1 MQSFIE
7 GVVTDILENRQ
18 SIEDIVFV
26 LPSKRSGHFLKK
38 AIAQSTNRTLFAPE
52 IYSIEGFIEKLSGI
66 RYATNTQLLFEL
78 YGTYLKT
85 TPGEKDNFYT
95 FSKWGQTLLQDF
107 NEIDRHL
114 IDPTA
119 IFSNL
124 SSIQELSIWSPEAK
138 KTPMMENYLKFWKG
152 LKALYYEFNKNLM
165 AQGLGYQGLVY
176 RQAWINLVKYQEL
189 NQKSHV
195 FIGFNALNTAESQII
210 QQMLTTAQADIYWD
224 LDVQFL
230 EDPVHDAAYFIRKYN
245 TYWHYFKENPLK
257 GISDHYASRKKIQII
272 GVPKYISQAKY
283 VGNLLKE
290 IHRATPEALENSALV
305 LGDETLLNPILN
317 AIPPEIKAV
326 NITMGYP
333 LKNTLLAGM
342 FEQFID
348 LYLNIDAQGW
358 YHQNITEFLA
368 HPSVYTLLANKKAN
382 VAAKII
388 AAIKQRNLTYLGA
401 EKLKS
406 LFPQTPPE
414 ITLLF
419 FEESATPVHI
429 VERCLHIIK
438 RLKNTLEGSGDSLQL
453 EYLYRFH
460 TLFNQIL
467 DLLETTDFITDLK
480 SLRSLYRE
488 LLMTE
493 KLDFQGDPLE
503 GLQIMGMLESRNL
516 DFETVIITSVNEG
529 ILPSGKSNNSFLPF
543 DLKLHYGLP
552 TYKEK
557 DAVYTYHFY
566 RLLQRAKN
574 IYLIYNTEPD
584 VLEGG
589 ERSRLITQL
598 LTDGNKK
605 MDITEIIATP
615 TILPTRNVLQLIE
628 KDPELIHLIKDH
640 AARGFSPSS
649 LSTYIRNP
657 IDFYKLHI
665 LGIEESLQVEENL
678 AANTFGTIVHDTL
691 EDLYTPL
698 IGDYLTLEN
707 LRAMKPKVRGLIN
720 HHFEKNYQDSNLLKG
735 KNLIALNVM
744 VKYIENFIDLE
755 LAGAESHQIKIMG
768 LEKKLKIQLDLPEL
782 DYPVYLKGK
791 IDRIDMKDGE
801 LRIID
806 YKTGKVEPKN
816 VVLADWDNLIVDYD
830 YSKAFQLLCYALLY
844 QTTNGFD
851 KAEAGII
858 TFKNLNAGL
867 LRFALKDQ
875 NGGRSKDTTINS
887 DVLKEFSLKLNALIT
902 EIGNPH
908 IGFTEKEV

>member
-7 GVVTDILENRQ
+7 GIVADILENRE
-18 SIEDIVFV
+18 SIGNLVFV
-26 LPSKRSGHFLKK
+26 LPSKRGGHFLKK
-38 AIAQSTNRTLFAPE
+38 AIASSTNRTLFAPE
-52 IYSIEGFIEKLSGI
+52 IYSIEGFIERLSGI

-78 YGTYLKT
+78 YSTYLT
-85 TPGEKDNFYT
+85 ITPGEKDNFYA

-124 SSIQELSIWSPEAK
+124 SSIQEISIWSPEAK
-138 KTPMMENYLKFWKG
+138 KTAMMENYLKFWKG
-152 LKALYYEFNKNLM
+152 LKELYYEFNKNLL

-176 RQAWINLVKYQEL
+176 RQAWNHLDKYQEL

-195 FIGFNALNTAESQII
+195 FIGFNALNAAESQII
-210 QQMLTTAQADIYWD
+210 QQMLLSGQADIYWD
-224 LDVQFL
+224 VDVKFL
-230 EDPVHDAAYFIRKYN
+230 EDPVHDAGYFIRKYKK
-245 TYWHYFKENPLK
+245 YWRFFDKNPLK
-257 GISDHYASRKKIQII
+257 GVSDHFAQRKEIKII

-283 VGNLLKE
+283 VGSLLKD
-290 IHRATPEALENSALV
+290 IQMNSPGALVNSALV

-317 AIPPEIKAV
+317 AIPPEITAV

-333 LKNTLLAGM
+333 LKNTLMAGF
-342 FEQFID
+342 FEQYID

-368 HPSVYTLLANKKAN
+368 HPAVYTLLESKRALGAD
-382 VAAKII
+382 KII
-388 AAIKQRNLTYLGA
+388 AAIKQRNLTYLDA
-401 EKLKS
+401 AKLKS
-406 LFPQTPPE
+406 LFPETPPE
-414 ITLLF
+414 IAWLF
-419 FEESATPVHI
+419 FEESATPLHMVKT
-429 VERCLHIIK
+429 CLQIIK
-438 RLKNTLEGSGDSLQL
+438 GLKNKLDRSGDSLQL

-467 DLLETTDFITDLK
+467 VLLETTNFIADLK

-488 LLMTE
+488 LLTTE
-493 KLDFQGDPLE
+493 KLNFQGDPLE

-529 ILPSGKSNNSFLPF
+529 ILPSGKTNNSFLPF

-566 RLLQRAKN
+566 RLLQRAKH
-574 IYLIYNTEPD
+574 IYLVYNTEPD

-589 ERSRLITQL
+589 EKSRLITQL
-598 LTDGNKK
+598 LTDANTSL
-605 MDITEIIATP
+605 DITEIIATP
-615 TILPTRNVLQLIE
+615 TIHPSENVLHVIE
-628 KDPELIHLIKDH
+628 KDPALLDLIKDH

-678 AANTFGTIVHDTL
+678 AANTFGTIIHDTL
-691 EDLYTPL
+691 EDMYTPL
-698 IGDYLTLEN
+698 IGNYLTAEN
-707 LRAMKPKVRGLIN
+707 LRAMKPKIRGLIN
-720 HHFEKNYQDSNLLKG
+720 HHFEKNYQDSTLLKG

-744 VKYIENFIDLE
+744 SRYLENFIDLE
-755 LAGAESHQIKIMG
+755 LADAESHQIKIMA
-768 LEKKLKIQLDLPEL
+768 LEKKVRIPLDLPNL
-782 DYPVYLKGK
+782 DYPVFLKGK
-791 IDRIDMKDGE
+791 IDRIDVKDGE

-816 VVLADWDNLIVDYD
+816 VVLADWDSLILEYD

-844 QTTNGFD
+844 QNTYPFE

-858 TFKNLNAGL
+858 TFKNLNAGWL
-867 LRFALKDQ
+867 PFAIKDRD
-875 NGGRSKDTTINS
+875 GGRSKDSTITTE
-887 DVLKEFSLKLNALIT
+887 VLKEFSLKLYALIS

-908 IGFTEKEV
+908 IAFTEKEV